1 MPDAFISKVV
11 RSGSC
16 LEFISTACMRY
27 RRGRPDKASRC
38 GNPVKCCLEKTPFA
52 GPQTAVRKTMPH

>member
-27 RRGRPDKASRC
+27 RRGRPAKASRR
-38 GNPVKCCLEKTPFA
+38 ESY
-52 GPQTAVRKTMPH
+52 VRTEFMTNGIRS

>member
-27 RRGRPDKASRC
+27 RRDVLLS
-38 GNPVKCCLEKTPFA
+38 LF
-52 GPQTAVRKTMPH
+52 GPSGADQQEAQDGCQNGQLWLGVPL